1 MSELIEMLLAA
12 ACCCIALVFFIL
24 AIAYPS
30 FGVLSFFV
38 GMGFGVLSFRVL
50 P

>member
-1 MSELIEMLLAA
+1 MRDLINLVLAA
-12 ACCCIALVFFIL
+12 AFCCVAMFFFIL

-30 FGVLSFFV
+30 FGLLSFLA
-38 GMGFGVLSFRVL
+38 GMGVIVFSFRVL